1 MSTEG
6 RPSTQP
12 QEAAPGRRGLVVG
25 AVAALVL
32 LGVGGLLVRDVPPAG
47 SHGCAVHADDG
58 RPPAAVTEA
67 AGRLR
72 EGVPADVASLEVV
85 CRLAVE
91 ALPTGPGAPD
101 VRDDPASWVVGV
113 DAEAPQTQGVVAAA
127 RALLDAAPTDVPFTW
142 DLRVRDAARSLEVL
156 LPAGGGTG
164 LVADAVA
171 VRLVPGVVETWF
183 GAESGT
189 VTVASAG
196 DVVPVLRATAGRDLP
211 VTTVTTGDP
220 WVEVRQVNPGAWP
233 DEDAVALA
241 LDVAGWDGVWR
252 VLLDG
257 GEPASTTLTTAVEDD
272 AQRAYVVSRL
282 EALVAAPRVSFRVE
296 SPAAAIEGT
305 VGGPAPA
312 SDVAAPDGAAAD
324 GVPADGVPAC
334 TGAELDVQVL
344 GTDAALGSRFL
355 FLAATHTGEQ
365 PCVVQGFPGLAFTR
379 ASGTWTPDLTQLPD
393 RATPPV
399 VVLAPGSSVQS
410 EVRWGAMS
418 TAQDP
423 DVAVAVTV
431 QPVPGGPTVELA
443 LPTDLDVLAGAT
455 VKVRP
460 WDVGGELPETGS

>member
-6 RPSTQP
+6 EPSTQP
-12 QEAAPGRRGLVVG
+12 RDTAQGRRGLVVG

-32 LGVGGLLVRDVPPAG
+32 LGVGWLVVRDAPPAG
-47 SHGCAVHADDG
+47 DRGCWVHGDDG

-72 EGVPADVASLEVV
+72 EGVPAEVASLEVA

-91 ALPTGPGAPD
+91 ALSADPGAPD

-113 DAEAPQTQGVVAAA
+113 DAEPPRVEGVVAAA
-127 RALLDAAPTDVPFTW
+127 RALLAAAPPDAPFAW
-142 DLRVRDAARSLEVL
+142 DLRVRDAARSLEVVL
-156 LPAGGGTG
+156 AAGGDAG

-183 GAESGT
+183 GVDGGT

-220 WVEVRQVNPGAWP
+220 WVEVRQVNPGTWP
-233 DEDAVALA
+233 EEDAVALA
-241 LDVAGWDGVWR
+241 FDVASWDGVWR

-257 GEPASTTLTTAVEDD
+257 GEPASTTLTVEVEDD

-282 EALVAAPRVSFRVE
+282 EALVAAPRVSFRVA
-296 SPAAAIEGT
+296 SPAAAVEGL
-305 VGGPAPA
+305 VGGPPPAPH
-312 SDVAAPDGAAAD
+312 
-324 GVPADGVPAC
+324 VPAADGVPAC
-334 TGAELDVQVL
+334 TGAELDVAVL
-344 GTDAALGSRFL
+344 GTDAAAGSRFL
-355 FLAATHTGEQ
+355 FLGATHAGVQ
-365 PCVVQGFPGLAFTR
+365 PCVLQGVPGLAFTR
-379 ASGTWTPDLTQLPD
+379 ASGTPTPDLTQLPD
-393 RATPPV
+393 RGTAPV
-399 VVLAPGSSVQS
+399 VVLAPGASVRS

-418 TAQDP
+418 TTQDP

-431 QPVPGGPTVELA
+431 QPVPGGPAVDLA
-443 LPTDLDVLAGAT
+443 LPMDLDVLAGAT

-460 WDVGGELPETGS
+460 WDVGGELPEAGR